1 MFSMVVSK
9 KNDFMSLLTIIIY
22 IIFAFFILSL
32 IIYIVFNTNNN
43 QIYGGKMEKIE
54 VGERLNEVTNKI
66 AKLMG
71 NVEFMQ
77 RKCSKLGRVECNLLH
92 ILLHTNS
99 IITMKELAGKLGVTH
114 SRITHLIDSL
124 ERKDLVV
131 RKQSD
136 TDRRIFYTQINDKGK
151 KMVEKYT
158 IESVDKYNKML
169 SKLTDNERLSIYE
182 ALNLWLNLLKK
193 MPQKNKKKK

>member
-1 MFSMVVSK
+1 
-9 KNDFMSLLTIIIY
+9 
-22 IIFAFFILSL
+22 
-32 IIYIVFNTNNN
+32 
-43 QIYGGKMEKIE
+43 MEKIE

>member
-1 MFSMVVSK
+1 
-9 KNDFMSLLTIIIY
+9 
-22 IIFAFFILSL
+22 
-32 IIYIVFNTNNN
+32 
-43 QIYGGKMEKIE
+43 MEKIE
-54 VGERLNEVTNKI
+54 VGEKLNEVTNAI

-99 IITMKELAGKLGVTH
+99 MITMKELANKLGVTH
-114 SRITHLIDSL
+114 SRVTHLIDSL

-136 TDRRIFYTQINDKGK
+136 ADRRIYYTQINDKGK
-151 KMVEKYT
+151 TMVEKY
-158 IESVDKYNKML
+158 ISESVEKYHKVL
-169 SKLTDNERLSIYE
+169 HKLTDNERVSIYE
-182 ALNLWLNLLKK
+182 ALDLWLNLLKNL
-193 MPQKNKKKK
+193 PQKRTKEKKR